1 MIAVEELLGL
11 VASDALMEVIVD
23 EADRSGAAGSKAFG
37 KFHRVISARGN
48 RDGIL
53 VRVGG
58 AAIDL
63 GDLAEFVH
71 EFIGASHGAGK
82 SAANADVEFAR
93 SFLAEA
99 WIERDNLD
107 DFDWFDVELTRDP
120 VDGFGADVSETML
133 NFVKKRKDGRAFLIV
148 WILRDTLVRLF
159 FETLRDGKAREEFF
173 ARGLC

>member
-23 EADRSGAAGSKAFG
+23 EADRSGAAGSEAFG
-37 KFHRVISARGN
+37 KFHGVISARGN

-71 EFIGASHGAGK
+71 EFLGASHGTRK
-82 SAANADVEFAR
+82 SAANADV
-93 SFLAEA
+93 
-99 WIERDNLD
+99 
-107 DFDWFDVELTRDP
+107 
-120 VDGFGADVSETML
+120 
-133 NFVKKRKDGRAFLIV
+133 
-148 WILRDTLVRLF
+148 
-159 FETLRDGKAREEFF
+159 
-173 ARGLC
+173 

>member
-1 MIAVEELLGL
+1 MIAVEEFLGL

-23 EADRSGAAGSKAFG
+23 EADRSGAAGSEAFG
-37 KFHRVISARGN
+37 KFHGVISARGN

-58 AAIDL
+58 TAIDL
-63 GDLAEFVH
+63 GDFAEFVH
-71 EFIGASHGAGK
+71 EFIGASHGTRK

-99 WIERDNLD
+99 WVKRDNLD
-107 DFDWFDVELTRDP
+107 DLDWFNVELARDP

-133 NFVKKRKDGRAFLIV
+133 DFVKKGKDGGAFLIV
-148 WILRDTLVRLF
+148 WILRDAFVRLF
-159 FETLRDGKAREEFF
+159 FETLRDGEAREEFL